1 MAADPWTLCN
11 GTAKLIADGSIPI
24 DSGAFKIALYTV
36 WNQITA
42 ASTVYV
48 ATNEHANQGAPG
60 YETAGKTCPLTTATV
75 TTNDVAITQ
84 DAVVEWTATG
94 GNIVAQ
100 QAVLYY
106 DGATKYILAFAALDT
121 GHGNVTATTGNK
133 LQIGGTSAA
142 VINVTVT

>member
-1 MAADPWTLCN
+1 MAADPWALTN
-11 GTAKLIADGSIPI
+11 GAAKLIADGAIPI
-24 DSGAFKIALYTV
+24 DSSSFKVALYTV

-42 ASTVYV
+42 ASTVYA
-48 ATNEHANQGAPG
+48 ATNEVGTTNTG
-60 YETAGKTCPLTTATV
+60 YSTAGASTPLTSATV

-84 DAVVEWTATG
+84 DAVTEWTAGTA
-94 GNIVAQ
+94 NLVAK

-106 DGATKYILAFAALDT
+106 DGATKYILCFAALDT
-121 GHGNVTATTGNK
+121 GHGDVTATNGNK

>member
-1 MAADPWTLCN
+1 MAADPWTLTN
-11 GTAKLIADGSIPI
+11 GAGKLIVDGSIPI
-24 DSGAFKIALYTV
+24 DSGSFKVALYTV

-42 ASTVYV
+42 ASTVYGT
-48 ATNEHANQGAPG
+48 TNEVGTTNTGYTTGGA
-60 YETAGKTCPLTTATV
+60 AVDLVSATV

-84 DAVVEWTATG
+84 AAVVEWTAGSANLT
-94 GNIVAQ
+94 AK

-106 DGATKYILAFAALDT
+106 DGATKYILCFAALDT
-121 GHGNVTATTGNK
+121 GHGDVTATSGNK

>member
-1 MAADPWTLCN
+1 MAADAWALTN
-11 GTAKLIADGSIPI
+11 GGAKLIADGAIPI

-42 ASTVYV
+42 ASTVYA
-48 ATNEHANQGAPG
+48 ATNEVGVTNTG
-60 YETAGKTCPLTTATV
+60 YTAGGASCPLTTATV

-84 DAVVEWTATG
+84 DAVVEWTAGTA
-94 GNIVAQ
+94 NLVAK

-121 GHGNVTATTGNK
+121 GHGDVTATNGNK
-133 LQIGGTSAA
+133 LQIGGTAAA

>member
-24 DSGAFKIALYTV
+24 DSGAFKTALYTV

-42 ASTVYV
+42 ASTVYA
-48 ATNEHANQGAPG
+48 ATNEVGVTNTG
-60 YETAGKTCPLTTATV
+60 YTAGGASIDMVTATV

-84 DAVVEWTATG
+84 AAVVEWTAGTA
-94 GNIVAQ
+94 NLVAK
-100 QAVLYY
+100 QAVIYY
-106 DGATKYILAFAALDT
+106 DGATKYILCFAALDT
-121 GHGNVTATTGNK
+121 GHGDVTATNGNT
-133 LQIGGTSAA
+133 LQVGGTSAA

>member
-1 MAADPWTLCN
+1 MAADPWALTN
-11 GTAKLIADGSIPI
+11 GAAKLIVDGSIPI
-24 DSGAFKIALYTV
+24 DSGSFKIALYTV

-42 ASTVYV
+42 TSTVYGT
-48 ATNEHANQGAPG
+48 TNEVGTTNTG
-60 YETAGKTCPLTTATV
+60 YTTAGAACALTSATV

-84 DAVVEWTATG
+84 DAVVEWTAG
-94 GNIVAQ
+94 SANLVAK

-106 DGATKYILAFAALDT
+106 DGATKYILCFAALDT
-121 GHGNVTATTGNK
+121 GHGDVTATSGNK

>member
-1 MAADPWTLCN
+1 MAADAWALTN
-11 GTAKLIADGSIPI
+11 GGAKLIADGSIPI

-42 ASTVYV
+42 ASTVYAV
-48 ATNEHANQGAPG
+48 TNEVGTTNTG
-60 YETAGKTCPLTTATV
+60 YSTAGASTPLTSATV

-84 DAVVEWTATG
+84 DAVTEWTAGTA
-94 GNIVAQ
+94 NLVAK

-106 DGATKYILAFAALDT
+106 DGATKYILCFAALDT
-121 GHGNVTATTGNK
+121 GHGDVTATNGNK

-142 VINVTVT
+142 VINITVT